1 MTGPSWQP
9 GRRVSKRGRNRKRI
23 SLVLNPFTFTF
34 HSSRGSEG
42 KEGGKSVSRK
52 GSSPTTSSITTATL
66 TSVSSFF
73 FFRYAEP
80 AAGWFMSR
88 VAHCTFAI
96 FVLPPYCYST
106 FPARYS
112 TYTASIPPSTS
123 ACIHSNRL
131 IAKIRN
137 RNFSSRYNDSRRD
150 EKVRGVKNRGS
161 PRVFIPTV
169 IRLVFP
175 I

>member
-1 MTGPSWQP
+1 M
-9 GRRVSKRGRNRKRI
+9 SKRGRNRKRI

-42 KEGGKSVSRK
+42 KEGGKSVSQK

-73 FFRYAEP
+73 FFPLRGAS
-80 AAGWFMSR
+80 GWLIHVPRSPLYVR
-88 VAHCTFAI
+88 DIC
-96 FVLPPYCYST
+96 PSPYCYST